1 MLTRKQISSGTAEA
15 MLALTDPE
23 DKLVYEMH
31 QYLDEDGSGTHEACV
46 SATSGRER
54 LEEATAWLKENGLR
68 GVLGE
73 TAGGVNDQCVAAVR
87 DMLAYMQ
94 ENTDAWTGW
103 LWWAGGPWWAD
114 YMYSIEPPSGPAYTG
129 FLPAIKEFVSVA

>member
-1 MLTRKQISSGTAEA
+1 

-46 SATSGRER
+46 SATIGRER

-103 LWWAGGPWWAD
+103 LWWAAGPRLGTNP
-114 YMYSIEPPSGPAYTG
+114 YSIWPGGYARSHYLIRLRKY
-129 FLPAIKEFVSVA
+129 F